1 VHAVHKYHPASLRV
15 QILAMRILVCTTL
28 FCVLIA
34 VAMVVFSRSGVRLET
49 FLSTAKDDVQRK
61 DLLDSYNSY
70 SGNIVSL
77 LTKPFELF
85 LTMVVAVTF
94 LCFATEFSLRDY
106 GMRATYAFIV
116 VSALCGYF
124 LTNGFNALNVQLSSR
139 AVRPIVTADD
149 LALPGSTNGTAI
161 AINDTFSSSPRI
173 ASPPLLG
180 LSVNNPL
187 NNTVFKA
194 IIGIERLP
202 PTANCGSWA
211 GLVSARRNRVTA
223 SYGFP
228 LRSWQERVLPLGL
241 TPTGS
246 LRMSLS
252 NATGAVTGVQA
263 SSLPMETNIA
273 VNLMTN
279 GILII
284 PSIVQWFPTLLL
296 SKWTQASIPL

>member
-1 VHAVHKYHPASLRV
+1 MKAEDHDLRTAYMAADDGDLHVLQSNGSLTRFDDDGDIDDVRPSSHVHAVHKYHPASLRV

-211 GLVSARRNRVTA
+211 GLGWSAR
-223 SYGFP
+223 
-228 LRSWQERVLPLGL
+228 
-241 TPTGS
+241 
-246 LRMSLS
+246 
-252 NATGAVTGVQA
+252 GA
-263 SSLPMETNIA
+263 IA
-273 VNLMTN
+273 
-279 GILII
+279 
-284 PSIVQWFPTLLL
+284 
-296 SKWTQASIPL
+296 